1 MYVCF
6 YVCACMYVHVD
17 VHKHIY
23 TYIYISCRCDEIT
36 CECHI
41 LQFLKDENKQRHGKT
56 DRSTWMTHYESVT
69 NMVITV
75 Q

>member
-1 MYVCF
+1 MYVCVC
-6 YVCACMYVHVD
+6 VCACMYVCVHVS
-17 VHKHIY
+17 
-23 TYIYISCRCDEIT
+23 TYIHVYISCRCDEIT

-41 LQFLKDENKQRHGKT
+41 LQFLKDENKQRHKKT